1 MSEKALLRKK
11 YIAVRKALSRKEEKD
26 RAIFAGLIEID
37 EINRADLVLAYAS
50 SPIEVD
56 TYRFI
61 EYTLRK
67 GQKIALPVCREGT
80 NEMDFYLIETTDCLI
95 PGKYKGIF
103 EPDTSRC
110 QKCKITDNT
119 VCIVPGLSFDKN
131 GYRLG
136 YGKGYYDR
144 FLSENPVLTIG
155 LCYEECVSESL
166 PFEEHDKCVSVLV
179 TEKEIYKEN
188 VYGRTKQ

>member
-11 YIAVRKALSRKEEKD
+11 YIAARKALSNKEEKD
-26 RAIFAGLIEID
+26 RAIFAKLVAIE
-37 EINRADLVLAYAS
+37 EINRAELVLAYAS

-67 GQKIALPVCREGT
+67 VQKLALPVCREGT
-80 NEMDFYLIETTDCLI
+80 NEMDFYRIETTDCLV
-95 PGKYKGIF
+95 PGKYKGIY
-103 EPDTSRC
+103 EPDPSRC

-144 FLSENPVLTIG
+144 FLSENTVLTIG

-166 PFEEHDKCVSVLV
+166 PFEKHDKCVSVLV

>member
-1 MSEKALLRKK
+1 MKDKSTLRKEYLRIRRNLK
-11 YIAVRKALSRKEEKD
+11 DKQEKD
-26 RAIFAGLIEID
+26 EGIFENLLSLSCVQNAGLL
-37 EINRADLVLAYAS
+37 LVYVS

-56 TYRFI
+56 TRRFI

-67 GQKIALPVCREGT
+67 GQKLALPVCREGT
-80 NEMDFYLIETTDCLI
+80 NEMDFYRIETTDCLV
-95 PGKYKGIF
+95 PGKYKGIY
-103 EPDTSRC
+103 EPDPSRC

-144 FLSENPVLTIG
+144 FLSENSVLTIG

-166 PFEEHDKCVSVLV
+166 PFEKHDKCVSVLV

>member
-11 YIAVRKALSRKEEKD
+11 YIAARKALSRKEEKD
-26 RAIFAGLIEID
+26 RAIFDRLITIEELI
-37 EINRADLVLAYAS
+37 RADLVLAYAS
-50 SPIEVD
+50 SSIEVD

-67 GQKIALPVCREGT
+67 GQKIALPVCREST

-103 EPDTSRC
+103 EPDPSRC
-110 QKCKITDNT
+110 QKCEITGNA

-155 LCYEECVSESL
+155 LCYEECVSGSL
-166 PFEEHDKCVSVLV
+166 PFEKHDKCVSVLV

-188 VYGRTKQ
+188 VYGRTK

>member
-11 YIAVRKALSRKEEKD
+11 YIAARKALSNKEEKD

-67 GQKIALPVCREGT
+67 GQKLALPVCREVT
-80 NEMDFYLIETTDCLI
+80 NEMDFYRIETTDC
-95 PGKYKGIF
+95 GG
-103 EPDTSRC
+103 S
-110 QKCKITDNT
+110 
-119 VCIVPGLSFDKN
+119 
-131 GYRLG
+131 
-136 YGKGYYDR
+136 
-144 FLSENPVLTIG
+144 
-155 LCYEECVSESL
+155 
-166 PFEEHDKCVSVLV
+166 
-179 TEKEIYKEN
+179 
-188 VYGRTKQ
+188 